1 MKNCMEKKN
10 NIVHSIML
18 GIMAAAVL
26 LLSVCAILFYGSEKV
41 SKAGNETK
49 INEKQMVDT
58 DYVALKENAGKNDEL
73 SSNDTRKAINI
84 IEVIPH
90 DICSVFP
97 YMIDWGAEDGNRE
110 EGYNEN
116 TPIGY
121 DGVQYLIM
129 NSSNKS
135 DTRYL
140 LRLDSGSIQKEYFKN
155 LSDYNVTFETSEN
168 GGLDWVVN
176 WWRTYDNINI
186 LGENGYFEYVGAGK
200 GLYCINTKKVI
211 DNHDMGSSSEAGIR
225 FEITAMK
232 RKGDETPKGEYA
244 VANSAYYWAKD
255 NQNDTYPTND
265 IEQKTGYHYNLK
277 FDVATDGEYRV
288 NQVAADSIGVLR
300 ADSSLSYEAKLK
312 VGAAWDA
319 GYQYRKKGNYSVKE
333 YKPSTVTDR
342 TGKYLR
348 IQNTEQTDNVSGLPQ
363 GYFRLYNAQTDS
375 ALISAS
381 TRLYEVSFEEARS
394 GAGSYI
400 LPPVSVVQKMNDKND
415 TAAHKDII
423 FEYQGEGQGTY
434 DVSFIYAPKNTGGAD
449 HAGQRYK
456 ETLQNVAHNGG
467 RYALTST
474 EADKTKLYV
483 KGQGDYSKVVT
494 NIDCK
499 GIDYDQGSEGGYSDN
514 LIGLTTGKAQGVEN
528 GSWVFHSVTDDI
540 ENGMTK
546 IEELEQA
553 PALGT
558 RIYVYGQNRKKCVYK
573 HNGFG
578 NNEWFKL
585 LIYMSSPDD
594 NASLAQKAY
603 GEGNLTG
610 KEIVSLFEKEIEEFD
625 RTYKI
630 NVIQRT
636 PGELTPEE
644 VEQAD
649 LIYISQKVGIPD
661 FLSENRYDIEPY
673 KVLWDRMIRDLGK
686 NDLEPYDANMK
697 FRDDFSAETLEAIY
711 RNCLY
716 SKEGETPNAAIM
728 VDIDN
733 LSIEHIEGDNPNTT
747 KSNLGKL
754 IYMVEFFKKPS
765 DFSCFIKGYEEYKEE
780 YSCIDFK
787 DDGRITLYKM
797 DEKCFNMGKNYLKID
812 GKNYVEGDPIDPI
825 VEYQWNED
833 YFIVRALK
841 PLQNGY
847 YQIDTTG
854 KSVFGG
860 ASDRFPWG
868 GEGANA
874 HGKDPEEG
882 WTWWAPVDMVK
893 IFSPQQGNASYMHN
907 IWKIMHNR
915 TSRISSQPVVIV
927 TNADGEVNKI
937 MESQITTYYMYVD
950 AYGALTPED
959 FDIIYKINWMP
970 EEVDEPNGLSSIE
983 LTRAGGELLHQEAA
997 PEYKTEYTY
1006 NVSGDFL
1013 KDGQIKPGVTQQ
1025 EYVITAAD
1033 EKGNTDMAIVRV
1045 ILREAFNLN

>member
-10 NIVHSIML
+10 NIVRSIML

-26 LLSVCAILFYGSEKV
+26 LLSVCAILFYRSEKV

-121 DGVQYLIM
+121 DGVQYLVM

-140 LRLDSGSIQKEYFKN
+140 LRLDSGSIQKEYFKD
-155 LSDYNVTFETSEN
+155 LSDYNVTFESTGN
-168 GGLDWVVN
+168 GGKDWVVN

-211 DNHDMGSSSEAGIR
+211 DNHDMGSSGEAGIR

-232 RKGDETPKGEYA
+232 RNGDETPKGEYK
-244 VANSAYYWAKD
+244 VAYPKYYWAKD

-277 FDVATDGEYRV
+277 FDAATDGEYRV

-456 ETLQNVAHNGG
+456 ETLQHVAHNGG

-483 KGQGDYSKVVT
+483 QGQGDYSKVVT

-514 LIGLTTGKAQGVEN
+514 LIGLTTGKAKGVEN

-558 RIYVYGQNRKKCVYK
+558 RIYVYSQNRKKCAYK

-625 RTYKI
+625 RTYHVNI
-630 NVIQRT
+630 IQRT
-636 PGELTPEE
+636 PGQLSVSD
-644 VEQAD
+644 VERAD
-649 LIYISQKVGIPD
+649 LIYISQRPAIAD
-661 FLSENRYDIEPY
+661 FLSTIKNAETGNEEY
-673 KVLWDRMIRDLGK
+673 LWNKIIDETGRTDLKKYTG
-686 NDLEPYDANMK
+686 EVE
-697 FRDDFSAETLEAIY
+697 FTDDFSSEVLAAIY
-711 RNCLY
+711 ANCLY
-716 SKEGETPNAAIM
+716 SEEGKTPNAAIM
-728 VDIDN
+728 MNMGELGKKHIRSDSGVDY
-733 LSIEHIEGDNPNTT
+733 S
-747 KSNLGKL
+747 KSNIGKL
-754 IYMVEFFKKPS
+754 IFLTEFFNEPS
-765 DFSCFIKGYEEYKEE
+765 YFARHIKGYEEYNEN
-780 YSCIDFK
+780 YSCVDF
-787 DDGRITLYKM
+787 DDHASVTVYEMLQNNY
-797 DEKCFNMGKNYLKID
+797 NLGKTYLKLQEHEELED
-812 GKNYVEGDPIDPI
+812 EPIEPRT
-825 VEYQWNED
+825 EEQWSEM
-833 YFIVRALK
+833 YFIVPYLADLG
-841 PLQNGY
+841 NGLY
-847 YQIDTTG
+847 EIKNNGVST
-854 KSVFGG
+854 VAGG
-860 ASDRFPWG
+860 ASTQFPFG
-868 GEGANA
+868 NSHAYN
-874 HGKDPEEG
+874 KVPQDG
-882 WTWWAPVDMVK
+882 WTWWTPDPMVEHFK
-893 IFSPQQGNASYMHN
+893 SAGGMHN